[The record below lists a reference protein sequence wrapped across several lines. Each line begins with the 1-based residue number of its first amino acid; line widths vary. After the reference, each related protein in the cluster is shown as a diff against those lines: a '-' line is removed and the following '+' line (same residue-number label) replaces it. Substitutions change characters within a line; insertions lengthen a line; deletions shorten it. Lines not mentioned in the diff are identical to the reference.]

1 MSGSPTEARAGGR
14 HFRLK
19 YAHEFLSGTQC
30 ESSFCIPRLLI
41 KFVTNPMRQ
50 KVFSTLALFVISAP
64 AHARDKFP
72 LIAWLS
78 AVHFINGPA
87 LEFGGSTAAVRPKAG
102 VEGAS

>member
-1 MSGSPTEARAGGR
+1 MPVEPARRRRHILTHFFNAAIYSPR
-14 HFRLK
+14 
-19 YAHEFLSGTQC
+19 QQ
-30 ESSFCIPRLLI
+30 LLAAFGI
-41 KFVTNPMRQ
+41 T
-50 KVFSTLALFVISAP
+50 FVISAP